1 MTGSPRVVGGS
12 YARQRVPRIEVPDL
26 IGVTEKLCARCL
38 LHACRTNLI
47 RDRDGIRCPRCDK

>member
-12 YARQRVPRIEVPDL
+12 YTRQRVPRIEVPDL

-38 LHACRTNLI
+38 LHARRTNLI
-47 RDRDGIRCPRCDK
+47 RDRARPRHPIPEV